1 MTPIVARHLKYL
13 LVYKQERKVSAVIKT
28 SGWTIGEWQ
37 QVYRSGAYTPRDLLE
52 PLHNEL
58 TTADPAW
65 ISLMDT
71 EQLTAELAR
80 LDSLGHAS
88 SLPLY
93 GIPFAVKD
101 NINVAGLP
109 TTAACPDFAYQPDED
124 AFVVARLRA
133 LGAIVLGKTNL
144 DQFAT
149 GLVGTR
155 SPYGEVPNSF
165 NSDYVSGGSSS
176 GSASV
181 VARGLVPFAL
191 GTDTAGSGRVP
202 AGFNNL
208 VGWKPTRGAFSTR
221 GVVPACKSLDCVS
234 LFAQTVTECEQLAAL
249 LTQFDARD
257 PYARKAPASGRRR
270 VGQSPRLAIP
280 HSMEWYGDK
289 EQEAAFARS
298 CEQWQAMGAEITCI
312 DFSAMYELARLLYEG
327 PWVAERHAELES
339 FMANHQER
347 MDPVVASIVDSARHH
362 TATSAFRA
370 EYRRMAL
377 TRQIL
382 AVFDEYD
389 ALLVPTT
396 PRFPTRQEIADQP
409 VTINSQL
416 GSYTNFVNLADCCAL
431 ALPAGFRADKLP
443 FGITLIAPAWQ
454 ESVLA
459 CLGTRWQASCAL
471 PLGATGR
478 QVTFDAGQAESSSP
492 SEQIIAVVGAH
503 LSGMPLNH
511 ELTSRGATL
520 LERNRTADHYRLYAI
535 ANSQPPKPALVA
547 AKEQGGAAIELELW
561 SLPKW
566 AWADFMAGI
575 PSPLG
580 LGTITLADGRQ
591 VKGFICEPAALIGA
605 RDITEFGGWRAYIRS
620 LSAPRHSL

>member
-1 MTPIVARHLKYL
+1 MARHLKYH

-37 QVYRSGAYTPRDLLE
+37 QAYRSGACTPRDLLE
-52 PLHNEL
+52 PLRIAV
-58 TTADPAW
+58 TTTDPAW
-65 ISLMDT
+65 ISVLNA
-71 EQLTAELAR
+71 EQLAAELAR
-80 LDSLGHAS
+80 VESLGNATT
-88 SLPLY
+88 LPLY

-101 NINVAGLP
+101 NIDVAGLP
-109 TTAACPDFAYQPDED
+109 TTAACPDFAYLPDED

-155 SPYGEVPNSF
+155 SPYGAVPNSF
-165 NSDYVSGGSSS
+165 QSDYISGGSSS

-181 VARGLVPFAL
+181 VARGIVPFAL

-234 LFAQTVTECEQLAAL
+234 LFTQSVVESQLLAQW

-257 PYARKAPASGRRR
+257 PYSRKAPASCRTTFGNK
-270 VGQSPRLAIP
+270 PRLAYP
-280 HSMEWYGDK
+280 TQMAWFGDA
-289 EQEAAFARS
+289 EQQQAFEAS
-298 CEQWQAMGAEITCI
+298 CQQLTAMGVEISAI
-312 DFSAMYELARLLYEG
+312 DFTPMYELANLLYEG
-327 PWVAERHAELES
+327 PWVAERHAELEG
-339 FMANHQER
+339 FMAEHQEQ
-347 MDPVVASIVDSARHH
+347 MDPVVASIIDSARHH

-370 EYRRMAL
+370 EYRRMVL
-377 TRQIL
+377 TRQIQ

-396 PRFPTRQEIADQP
+396 PRFPTHSEIAGEP
-409 VTINSQL
+409 VAINSQL
-416 GSYTNFVNLADCCAL
+416 GTYTNFVNLADCCAL
-431 ALPAGFRADKLP
+431 ALPAGFRRDGLP
-443 FGITLIAPAWQ
+443 FGITLIAPAWH
-454 ESVLA
+454 ETALA
-459 CLGTRWQASCAL
+459 NWGQSWQAYCQL

-478 QVTFDAGQAESSSP
+478 QLVQHPDEPGVAAKD
-492 SEQIIAVVGAH
+492 EQIIAVVGAH

-520 LERNRTADHYRLYAI
+520 MERSRTAGHYRLYAI

-547 AKEQGGAAIELELW
+547 SQEQGGAAIELELW

-605 RDITEFGGWRAYIRS
+605 KEITEFGGWRAYIRS
-620 LSAPRHSL
+620 LSAPRICL

>member
-1 MTPIVARHLKYL
+1 MARHLKYQ

-37 QVYRSGAYTPRDLLE
+37 QAYRSGAYTPRDLLE
-52 PLHNEL
+52 PLHSEL
-58 TTADPAW
+58 TTSDPAW
-65 ISLMDT
+65 ISLIDT

-80 LDSLGHAS
+80 VQSLGNAS
-88 SLPLY
+88 TLPLY

-101 NINVAGLP
+101 NIDVAGLS
-109 TTAACPDFAYQPDED
+109 TTAACPEFAYLADED

-155 SPYGEVPNSF
+155 SPYGAVPNTF
-165 NSDYVSGGSSS
+165 QSDYISGGSSS

-234 LFAQTVTECEQLAAL
+234 LFTQSVIESQLLAEW

-257 PYARKAPASGRRR
+257 PYSRKAPASCRTTFGNK
-270 VGQSPRLAIP
+270 PRFAYP
-280 HSMEWYGDK
+280 TQMAWFGDA
-289 EQEAAFARS
+289 EQQQAFEAS
-298 CEQWQAMGAEITCI
+298 CQQLGAMGAELTAI
-312 DFSAMYELARLLYEG
+312 DFTPMYELARLLYEG
-327 PWVAERHAELES
+327 PWVAERHAELEG
-339 FMANHQER
+339 FMAEHQEQ
-347 MDPVVASIVDSARHH
+347 MDPVVAAIVDSARHH
-362 TATSAFRA
+362 TATTAFRA

-377 TRQIL
+377 TRQIQ

-396 PRFPTRQEIADQP
+396 PRFPTGKEIAAEP
-409 VTINSQL
+409 VSINSQL
-416 GSYTNFVNLADCCAL
+416 GTYTNFVNLADCCAL
-431 ALPAGFRADKLP
+431 ALPAGFRRDGLP
-443 FGITLIAPAWQ
+443 FGLTLIAPAWHDHA
-454 ESVLA
+454 LA
-459 CLGTRWQASCAL
+459 NWGQSWQAFSQL

-478 QVTFDAGQAESSSP
+478 HLALHAQAQSGKAND
-492 SEQIIAVVGAH
+492 EQIIAVVGAH

-520 LERNRTADHYRLYAI
+520 LERSRTAGYYRLYAI

-547 AKEQGGAAIELELW
+547 SQEQGGAAIELELW

-591 VKGFICEPAALIGA
+591 VKGFICEPAALTGA
-605 RDITEFGGWRAYIRS
+605 KEITEFGGWRAYIRS
-620 LSAPRHSL
+620 LTAPRVCL